1 MGPRTCVFVGTGM
14 AMAMAKME
22 PKVLRLRLGCNWK
35 KLVDVLIVG
44 DAGKLGGHMLEAK
57 GLGLW

>member
-1 MGPRTCVFVGTGM
+1 MGIAMV
-14 AMAMAKME
+14 MAMAKME
-22 PKVLRLRLGCNWK
+22 LKVLRPCLGCNWK

-44 DAGKLGGHMLEAK
+44 DAGELSGHMLEAK